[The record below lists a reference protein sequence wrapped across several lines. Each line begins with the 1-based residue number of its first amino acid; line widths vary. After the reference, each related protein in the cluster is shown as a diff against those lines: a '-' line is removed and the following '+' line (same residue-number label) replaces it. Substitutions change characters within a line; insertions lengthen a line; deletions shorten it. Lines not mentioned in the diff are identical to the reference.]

1 MPTERRLARIRSV
14 AALRQSGLAVVLE
27 DIHDPHNAEAVFRSC
42 DAFGVAEAH
51 LIFASEAPFNPRKV
65 GKSTSSSANKWLDF
79 HTHSSSAECLGGLR
93 ASGYRIVAAVADPSA
108 EPLHRVDLTGQ
119 RLAILIG
126 NEHSGLSAQARQL
139 ADLQV
144 TVPLVGMV
152 RSLNLS
158 VAAAICLYEVCRQ
171 RAGAPERYRLSDEAQ
186 AKLVQDYTQR

>member
-119 RLAILIG
+119 RLAIP
-126 NEHSGLSAQARQL
+126 H
-139 ADLQV
+139 
-144 TVPLVGMV
+144 
-152 RSLNLS
+152 
-158 VAAAICLYEVCRQ
+158 RQ
-171 RAGAPERYRLSDEAQ
+171 RAQRAFRPGAPAGRLAGDRTLGRHGAQ
-186 AKLVQDYTQR
+186 SESVGGCRDLLV